1 MGGFEMHFD
10 VNWLAVI
17 VATIAGFAVGAAWY
31 MTLGNQWM
39 AALGKTR
46 EQLASGPVPY
56 IFGIIVELVMA
67 YFMAVVIRALFGEV
81 NIVNGLMAGAHMWLG
96 FVITTMILNHRYQ
109 GAPWKLTLI
118 DGGHMLAV
126 LLVQGLVIGLF
137 GGGTPV
143 P

>member
-1 MGGFEMHFD
+1 MHFD

-31 MTLGNQWM
+31 TSLGKQWL

-46 EQLASGPVPY
+46 DQLNAGPAPY
-56 IFGIIVELVMA
+56 TIGIIVELIMA
-67 YFMAVVIRALFGEV
+67 YFMAVVISALFGEINV
-81 NIVNGLMAGAHMWLG
+81 WNGLMAGAHMWLG

-109 GAPWKLTLI
+109 NMSWRLTLI

-137 GGGTPV
+137 GGGLAPAA
-143 P
+143 